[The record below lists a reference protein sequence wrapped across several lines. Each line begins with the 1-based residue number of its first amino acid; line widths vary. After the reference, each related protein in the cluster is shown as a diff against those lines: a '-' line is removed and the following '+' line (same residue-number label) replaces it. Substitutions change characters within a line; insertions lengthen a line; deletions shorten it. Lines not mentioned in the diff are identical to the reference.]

1 MLALKE
7 EKFILLTF
15 FISSKRKPPT
25 SFFKKFYYKSPGA
38 FGIIVEITID
48 RALLHKPFYTDVFY
62 LHSLWSYLHQLW
74 SYLPR
79 LWSQLQRLAEIKQA
93 GRKPLTIRRERVRD
107 MDKIF

>member
-1 MLALKE
+1 MNVY
-7 EKFILLTF
+7 
-15 FISSKRKPPT
+15 SSQPYCI
-25 SFFKKFYYKSPGA
+25 SFFYLQ
-38 FGIIVEITID
+38 I
-48 RALLHKPFYTDVFY
+48 KPFYMHLFY
-62 LHSLWSYLHQLW
+62 LHSLWSYLHKLW

>member
-1 MLALKE
+1 MNMY
-7 EKFILLTF
+7 
-15 FISSKRKPPT
+15 SSQSYCI
-25 SFFKKFYYKSPGA
+25 SFFYLQ
-38 FGIIVEITID
+38 I
-48 RALLHKPFYTDVFY
+48 KPFYMDVFY
-62 LHSLWSYLHQLW
+62 LHSLW